1 MAQPNV
7 VNSRK
12 TAELSDIEAIL
23 VRPLTGSESEY
34 AAKLLA
40 RAARLTSKTIS
51 DAGLNPDPEL
61 VFDVQASMVARAL
74 QNRTGMVQESD
85 GQYSYTLADRSVPG
99 DGLYLTQR
107 DMELLGLAD
116 SGVHFWTPQYG
127 EPGSPVIPTGTGLNT
142 VGESR

>member
-1 MAQPNV
+1 MAQPSAA
-7 VNSRK
+7 NSRE

-23 VRPLTGSESEY
+23 VRPLTGSEGKY
-34 AAKLLA
+34 AEKLLA
-40 RAARLTSKTIS
+40 RAARLTAKTIT

-107 DMELLGLAD
+107 DMELLGLVD

-127 EPGSPVIPTGTGLNT
+127 EPGSPAAPTG
-142 VGESR
+142 VG